1 MLCLTRIG
9 LNWNFI
15 TIQSPIS
22 ANSLLAS
29 KMCQHH
35 PIAIS
40 QLSSWWFGFLN
51 MFVSFLPHATV
62 YLHVT
67 PNLLFGL
74 SSGDFVY
81 LNIITHHE
89 DKLELLVAWI
99 VSTTPNQEPTDQARS
114 SARRAYQ
121 IISSFINTDRMF
133 KTMPS

>member
-1 MLCLTRIG
+1 
-9 LNWNFI
+9 
-15 TIQSPIS
+15 
-22 ANSLLAS
+22 
-29 KMCQHH
+29 MCQHH

-51 MFVSFLPHATV
+51 MFVSFLPHATL

-114 SARRAYQ
+114 LQGGHTKSSPFLSTQ
-121 IISSFINTDRMF
+121 IECSKQCHRNQHGQNIAKNKDMLLFYTRE
-133 KTMPS
+133 